1 MNNIFNENIDG
12 KFYTKIQ
19 SLYNDNP
26 LLSEENKEANYYKNT
41 GKSKYSSTY
50 KKTNYS
56 IPSQSSQGTNS
67 KNNEPIVS
75 LNLTLPKI
83 DDLIN

>member
-1 MNNIFNENIDG
+1 MNNVFNENIDG

-19 SLYNDNP
+19 GLYNDNP
-26 LLSEENKEANYYKNT
+26 LLSEEHKEANYYKNT

-50 KKTNYS
+50 KNQ
-56 IPSQSSQGTNS
+56 IIHPSQASKTNS

-75 LNLTLPKI
+75 LNMTLPNI